1 MRLKFAIIIS
11 VFIHLALILLLAA
24 GVFLRGRDDAA
35 GPGDA
40 VSVWI
45 EAGEGATPSAQSTAR
60 QMSLPRS
67 SDSMTSQSED
77 LSDRRK
83 ETPAS
88 TGSANGAGSGAAS
101 DGAGI
106 AGSVGAGGNPV
117 LAKIWRKIDRSKYYP
132 SAARRRGIAGAPSVT
147 FALNEDGGV
156 KWLKLARSSGEA
168 VLDDAALATVKRAE
182 PLPYYPGPITLAVKY
197 SLGE

>member
-11 VFIHLALILLLAA
+11 VFTHLALIMLLAA
-24 GVFLRGRDDAA
+24 GVFLSGREYAA

-45 EAGEGATPSAQSTAR
+45 EAGEGSTPSAQSTAR

-67 SDSMTSQSED
+67 SDSMASQSED
-77 LSDRRK
+77 LPDSGEK
-83 ETPAS
+83 TPTS
-88 TGSANGAGSGAAS
+88 TGSA
-101 DGAGI
+101 DGAGGGETGDG
-106 AGSVGAGGNPV
+106 AGVAGGGGAGGNPV

-132 SAARRRGIAGAPSVT
+132 GAARRRGIVGAPSVT